1 MPLLKHVTGSKQRQF
16 YRLCCILISF
26 FVLPP
31 SLKHMSERQ
40 WGYIYRS
47 MPPLSTLAP
56 SLLPAPSL
64 PQHIYMCCRKK
75 YSCRKDLF
83 VSEKYIPGGRIYS
96 CQKDISLHNITS
108 GFSPLVRHKISFFR
122 QQYNKSLFI
131 FISFFLCTQWQ
142 SNTADFTFRNFPTT
156 SMVRFSAFRF
166 QSWSAIS
173 PLHRI
178 RISIPRKKYF

>member
-1 MPLLKHVTGSKQRQF
+1 MLQEASSCSF

-40 WGYIYRS
+40 WGYIYRPV
-47 MPPLSTLAP
+47 PPLSTLAP

-64 PQHIYMCCRKK
+64 PQHIYVCCRKK

-83 VSEKYIPGGRIYS
+83 ESEKYILVGRIYS

-108 GFSPLVRHKISFFR
+108 GFSPLIQIFIKISFFR
-122 QQYNKSLFI
+122 LQYEKSLFI
-131 FISFFLCTQWQ
+131 FISFFPLCSITVLPLGKTEQ
-142 SNTADFTFRNFPTT
+142 SC
-156 SMVRFSAFRF
+156 
-166 QSWSAIS
+166 
-173 PLHRI
+173 L
-178 RISIPRKKYF
+178 